1 MNTRMMIEM
10 AGYFGSALVLVSF
23 LMVSVVKLRVIN
35 ALGSL
40 IFAIYAL
47 IIQSYPTALMNFCLV
62 GINIFYLVRFQNTG
76 KHYHLISGTAEDAFF
91 RYVLGFYKE
100 DIKHCFPTLQ
110 LEKHQVDVAYI
121 VCSETT
127 PAGLFLGSRR
137 ADGALEIALD
147 YSIPAYRDYS
157 VEEYLYA
164 KLQKEGFTK
173 LIYTENPDKHEPYLK
188 KMGFVQEDGVFV
200 KRLSPRE

>member
-1 MNTRMMIEM
+1 MNTRMIIEM

-62 GINIFYLVRFQNTG
+62 GINIFYLVRLQNTA
-76 KHYHLISGTAEDAFF
+76 KHYHLISGRAEDAFF
-91 RYVLGFYKE
+91 SYVLRYYKE

-110 LEKHQVDVAYI
+110 WEKHPVDTAYI
-121 VCSETT
+121 VCADTT
-127 PAGLFLGSRR
+127 PAGLFMGSRR
-137 ADGALEIALD
+137 SDGALEIVLD
-147 YSIPAYRDYS
+147 YATPAYRDYS
-157 VEEYLYA
+157 IGEYLYA
-164 KLQKEGFTK
+164 KLQKEGITK
-173 LIYTENPDKHEPYLK
+173 LIYAENPGKHEPYLK